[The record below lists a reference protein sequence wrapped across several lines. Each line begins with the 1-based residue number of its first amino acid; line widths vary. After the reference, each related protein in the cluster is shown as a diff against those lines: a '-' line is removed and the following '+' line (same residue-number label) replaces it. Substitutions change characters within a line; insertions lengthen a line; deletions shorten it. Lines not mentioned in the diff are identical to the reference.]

1 MIYIRPCLL
10 FYTPRQTINVKKV
23 SVSYAGEMEPP
34 PGEGF
39 DPFEREV
46 HGPTV
51 VLDDRAGKVYI
62 DSDASTLGDIDVW
75 TCHFR

>member
-1 MIYIRPCLL
+1 M
-10 FYTPRQTINVKKV
+10 
-23 SVSYAGEMEPP
+23 SYAGVTEPP

-51 VLDDRAGKVYI
+51 VLDDRAGKVGVN
-62 DSDASTLGDIDVW
+62 DSSSGNVDVW
-75 TCHFR
+75 TCHFRWG

>member
-1 MIYIRPCLL
+1 MISPPPPVMEQL
-10 FYTPRQTINVKKV
+10 QKV
-23 SVSYAGEMEPP
+23 TVSYAGELEPP

-51 VLDDRAGKVYI
+51 VLDDRAGKVQVNT
-62 DSDASTLGDIDVW
+62 SGSTFGDIDVW

>member
-1 MIYIRPCLL
+1 MNEPAFPLPPTEQL
-10 FYTPRQTINVKKV
+10 KKV

-51 VLDDRAGKVYI
+51 VLDDRAGKVHVG
-62 DSDASTLGDIDVW
+62 SNGSTSGDIDVW